1 VPTQQLAMGN
11 NPILALDTSAINRL
25 ADDPSCEA
33 LIKGLTAGFSVRL
46 TFTSI
51 NEVAQTSGAERRGR
65 LVEVCKQLLTS
76 GDCLLP
82 VGELLQKLV
91 RAFDTDTAT
100 FEWCKVDVRLD
111 EAVEAAVRSAA
122 ISDDLSEAAR
132 EEAGPM
138 KQLFESM
145 LRNTKPAFDKVRAAN
160 PSARPESVGELIG
173 ELQRGG
179 QYWKMARSLYDHIAG
194 RAADEG
200 TVGKFEAACA
210 PFQCLMGALCAA
222 LYDRNVRLP
231 NTPGSLKAGWAD
243 TFMAVYLPYCD
254 QFVTADDRQL
264 ACYRQVAQLYVPGLS
279 VRSWCDLR
287 GALCVS

>member
-1 VPTQQLAMGN
+1 MENKT
-11 NPILALDTSAINRL
+11 ILTFDTSAINRL
-25 ADDPSCEA
+25 TDDAGHEA
-33 LIKGLTAGFSVRL
+33 LLQGLKAGFYQRL

-51 NEVAQTSGAERRGR
+51 SEVAQNSGAERRER
-65 LVEVCKQLLTS
+65 LFGVCKQLLTS

-132 EEAGPM
+132 EEARPM

-145 LRNTKPAFDKVRAAN
+145 LRDTKPAFDKVLAVN
-160 PSARPESVGELIG
+160 PSARPERVGELIG
-173 ELQRGG
+173 GLQRGG
-179 QYWKMARSLYDHIAG
+179 QYWKMARSLYDRLAG
-194 RAADEG
+194 HSADEEM
-200 TVGKFEAACA
+200 VRKFWDSTP
-210 PFQCLMGALCAA
+210 PFRCLLGALCAA
-222 LYDRNVRLP
+222 LYDKNVRLP
-231 NTPGSLKAGWAD
+231 NAPGSLKPGWAD

-264 ACYRQVAQLYVPGLS
+264 ACYRHVAQLYVPGLS
-279 VRSWCDLR
+279 VRSWCDFR
-287 GALCVS
+287 GTLCVS